1 MGDLVEFSGGS
12 QGVLVWEGE
21 EAWYAVALGP
31 VEHGEGALLGV
42 RAGVGGARE
51 GGARDFL
58 GRTQASPLSR
68 AVQALPAAPPGAPLV
83 NEPVPVEGRQP
94 IHENLHTGFKALD
107 ALAPVGRGQ
116 STLLLGAPR
125 AQAAVRRTLR
135 RNLLSSVGGGA
146 GEVRCIV
153 VDTRRAAAV
162 GETEEG
168 EEEAGAGGEGGTS
181 ALVEARGRCPG
192 EQLLAVSAG
201 CALGEATRD
210 AGGHSLVVVDG
221 LEGVYQSWLA
231 IQRLETELTA
241 QAIDALSASRPEGES
256 QEDLVEVNG
265 MLVSAVAAK
274 RRRFFSAILQR
285 AAKLAASDEGAG
297 TMTLIP
303 IVSGRP
309 ADGRASSAR
318 AALDRPGLSEDLRR
332 KLEAKLGAAAPGAE
346 NAGMSGAGQA
356 GGGSSLPMEVVE
368 ELMSIADGHCDA
380 TWDGAAG
387 TFSLNPSGTLTRVG
401 SGRTSDPAL
410 LQFSNLRLELAQD
423 SDAESFGVQ
432 DAVTQQ
438 RAQRA
443 ALVRAF
449 LEQEEGAELASV
461 EKLSCGLRVLLE
473 RDELLRVPPSRV
485 RSVVDTLYADLLETA
500 PDLVRALG
508 TGAPEDEDLRPLAS
522 ALERALAVAL

>member
-1 MGDLVEFSGGS
+1 M
-12 QGVLVWEGE
+12 
-21 EAWYAVALGP
+21 
-31 VEHGEGALLGV
+31 
-42 RAGVGGARE
+42 
-51 GGARDFL
+51 
-58 GRTQASPLSR
+58 
-68 AVQALPAAPPGAPLV
+68 
-83 NEPVPVEGRQP
+83 
-94 IHENLHTGFKALD
+94 
-107 ALAPVGRGQ
+107 
-116 STLLLGAPR
+116 
-125 AQAAVRRTLR
+125 
-135 RNLLSSVGGGA
+135 
-146 GEVRCIV
+146 
-153 VDTRRAAAV
+153 
-162 GETEEG
+162 
-168 EEEAGAGGEGGTS
+168 
-181 ALVEARGRCPG
+181 
-192 EQLLAVSAG
+192 SAG

-210 AGGHSLVVVDG
+210 AGEHSLVVLDG

-241 QAIDALSASRPEGES
+241 QAIDALSASRREGES

-332 KLEAKLGAAAPGAE
+332 KLEAKLGADAPGAE
-346 NAGMSGAGQA
+346 NVGASGAGQA
-356 GGGSSLPMEVVE
+356 EGWGALPMEVVE

-410 LQFSNLRLELAQD
+410 LRHSVPGAERLGVTVLRELQPQVG
-423 SDAESFGVQ
+423 EL
-432 DAVTQQ
+432 QQ

-449 LEQEEGAELASV
+449 LEQEEGADLASV

-473 RDELLRVPPSRV
+473 RDDLLSVPPPQV
-485 RSVVDTLYADLLETA
+485 RAVIDILYADLLETA

-508 TGAPEDEDLRPLAS
+508 TGTPEDEDWRPLVP

>member
-1 MGDLVEFSGGS
+1 MVDARGAAAAGGR
-12 QGVLVWEGE
+12 E
-21 EAWYAVALGP
+21 E
-31 VEHGEGALLGV
+31 
-42 RAGVGGARE
+42 
-51 GGARDFL
+51 D
-58 GRTQASPLSR
+58 
-68 AVQALPAAPPGAPLV
+68 
-83 NEPVPVEGRQP
+83 
-94 IHENLHTGFKALD
+94 
-107 ALAPVGRGQ
+107 
-116 STLLLGAPR
+116 
-125 AQAAVRRTLR
+125 
-135 RNLLSSVGGGA
+135 GGA
-146 GEVRCIV
+146 G
-153 VDTRRAAAV
+153 
-162 GETEEG
+162 
-168 EEEAGAGGEGGTS
+168 AGAGGAAS
-181 ALVEARGRCPG
+181 LVEARGRCPG

-210 AGGHSLVVVDG
+210 AGGHALVVVDG
-221 LEGVYQSWLA
+221 LEGVYQAWLA

-332 KLEAKLGAAAPGAE
+332 KLEAKLGAAAPGA
-346 NAGMSGAGQA
+346 AGAGA
-356 GGGSSLPMEVVE
+356 GGADAGGALPMEVVE

-380 TWDGAAG
+380 TWDAAAG

-432 DAVTQQ
+432 DAVTRQ

-461 EKLSCGLRVLLE
+461 EKLSCGLRALLE
-473 RDELLRVPPSRV
+473 RDELLQVPPPQV
-485 RSVVDTLYADLLETA
+485 RAVVDALYADLAETA

-508 TGAPEDEDLRPLAS
+508 TGTSAPEGEDLRPLTS
-522 ALERALAVAL
+522 ALERAVAAVL